1 MKRNEPP
8 HMAASVISF
17 KKLTV
22 LISDC
27 VKHRLWI
34 KAMYYTNLDVNTV
47 QLLVIIL
54 ITQLTVKQEHI
65 R

>member
-1 MKRNEPP
+1 
-8 HMAASVISF
+8 MAASVISF

>member
-1 MKRNEPP
+1 
-8 HMAASVISF
+8 MAASVISF

-22 LISDC
+22 SISDC

-47 QLLVIIL
+47 QPIVVIL
-54 ITQLTVKQEHI
+54 ITELTIK
-65 R
+65 